1 MKCLAIGPGA
11 MGFFLYL
18 GVISKL
24 KQQGRLD
31 DLEEISGASAGGL
44 LGFLFCATRGDV
56 SKCLDFALG
65 VPVKKIMKPNIRNL
79 ISKYGLVPSS
89 KIRRVLVQVC
99 KTFMKKDDVTFEELY
114 KFWPVKFHV
123 ATYCVD
129 LMKTTY
135 FSVDSTP
142 TMSVL
147 DAVCATVA
155 IPFLFAAVKI
165 KDWSY
170 IDGGSAEMIP
180 AAPFLGRPASDILGI
195 KLAWSKLQPITD
207 IKTYS
212 LNILYATMRMRADY
226 SIPILDLNLGDA
238 DVFDF
243 GASNENKLKMF
254 LSGHTQA

>member
-1 MKCLAIGPGA
+1 MKCLALGPGA

-24 KQQGRLD
+24 KQQGRID

-44 LGFLFCATRGDV
+44 LGFLFCVTRGDV
-56 SKCLDFALG
+56 SKCLDFALN
-65 VPVKKIMKPNIRNL
+65 VPVKQIMKPNIRNFL
-79 ISKYGLVPSS
+79 TKYGLIPSS

-99 KTFMKKDDVTFEELY
+99 QKFLKKPDVTFAELY
-114 KFWPVKFHV
+114 SHFPIKLHI

-129 LMKTTY
+129 LMKTVY

-155 IPFLFAAVKI
+155 IPFLFASVKI

-180 AAPFLGRPASDILGI
+180 AAPFLGRLASDILGI

-212 LNILYATMRMRADY
+212 LNILYATMRLRANY
-226 SIPILDLNLGDA
+226 EIPILDLNLGDA

-243 GASNENKLKMF
+243 GASNDSKLKMF
-254 LSGHTQA
+254 LAGHSQG